1 MKVPFTYI
9 LRSLWTR
16 RLTTILTI
24 GGITLVTFVFAAV
37 LMLAYGLEKTLIA
50 TGSDDNVI
58 VIRRAAQSELQS
70 QIDRDAAR
78 NVELQPE
85 VALDAG
91 GKPIATNEVF
101 VIINLMK
108 IAGGDMGNV
117 TVRGIT
123 PASMPLRPQVTMT
136 EGRMFTFGTSEIIV
150 GSNIAQR
157 FKGCT
162 VGEKLKFGGG
172 QWTIVGVF
180 DGHGTGFSSEI
191 WGDVEIMLPAFG
203 RPVFSSITFRLKDR
217 EGFTSL
223 KKTIEGDPRLNYL
236 EVDREKDYYAKQSEF
251 MSAFIRWLGIGIT
264 IVFGFG
270 AVIGAV
276 ITMYAAVANRTV
288 EIGTMRAI
296 GFRRGSILTAFL
308 AEGVVISLLGAAVGL
323 FAASFLQLFVISTLN
338 FGTFVELA
346 FGFTLSPPV
355 IKYTLMFA
363 LIMGIIGGFFPA
375 VRASRLN
382 IVNALRAS

>member
-1 MKVPFTYI
+1 M
-9 LRSLWTR
+9 
-16 RLTTILTI
+16 
-24 GGITLVTFVFAAV
+24 
-37 LMLAYGLEKTLIA
+37 
-50 TGSDDNVI
+50 
-58 VIRRAAQSELQS
+58 
-70 QIDRDAAR
+70 
-78 NVELQPE
+78 
-85 VALDAG
+85 
-91 GKPIATNEVF
+91 
-101 VIINLMK
+101 
-108 IAGGDMGNV
+108 
-117 TVRGIT
+117 
-123 PASMPLRPQVTMT
+123 
-136 EGRMFTFGTSEIIV
+136 
-150 GSNIAQR
+150 
-157 FKGCT
+157 
-162 VGEKLKFGGG
+162 
-172 QWTIVGVF
+172 
-180 DGHGTGFSSEI
+180 
-191 WGDVEIMLPAFG
+191 PAFG
-203 RPVFSSITFRLKDR
+203 RPVYSSITLRLKDR
-217 EGFTSL
+217 EGYNSL

-296 GFRRGSILTAFL
+296 GFRRGSILMAFL

-346 FGFTLSPPV
+346 FGFTLSPSV
-355 IKYTLMFA
+355 IKNTLIFA